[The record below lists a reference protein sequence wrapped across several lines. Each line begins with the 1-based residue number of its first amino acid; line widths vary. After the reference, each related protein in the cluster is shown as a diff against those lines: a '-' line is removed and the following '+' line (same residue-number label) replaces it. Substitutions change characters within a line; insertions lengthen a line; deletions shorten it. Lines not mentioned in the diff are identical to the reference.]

1 MNSDGL
7 FSRTYGRFE
16 WRAALPQGS
25 GTWPALWMLGN
36 SIDTPLG
43 WPGCGEIDVVENQ
56 GFNPGW
62 EQGSLHSGSDET
74 ATNFFLAGD
83 SVTNFHTYT
92 LDWTTNAFVFYVDG
106 HPYETQTGWGSSTTN
121 AYPYPFNQPF
131 FLLMNVAIG
140 GQYLGYPSQATIN
153 SGTVFPCEMDVDY
166 VRVYDLTA
174 PLSLSIGKSG
184 SNVVL
189 SWPGNIVCHLEGQPI
204 FCPRDL
210 GPTGCP
216 SPRSPTSSSSRREH
230 RAPFTASSRLEP
242 RPLATSLVVT
252 GQCSQAPRAGIKTPA
267 SPGILGESVPLR
279 RFELVEPFLPR
290 QYVAHG
296 HGQNYS
302 Q

>member
-1 MNSDGL
+1 
-7 FSRTYGRFE
+7 
-16 WRAALPQGS
+16 
-25 GTWPALWMLGN
+25 MLGN
-36 SIDTPLG
+36 SIDTPIG

-92 LDWTTNAFVFYVDG
+92 LDWTTNAFIFYVDG

-166 VRVYDLTA
+166 VRVYDLTG

-184 SNVVL
+184 SNIVL
-189 SWPGNIVCHLEGQPI
+189 SWPGNIVCHLEGQTNP
-204 FCPRDL
+204 
-210 GPTGCP
+210 
-216 SPRSPTSSSSRREH
+216 
-230 RAPFTASSRLEP
+230 PFTGLGTNWVSITTVTNQLQLAPGTQSAFYRL
-242 RPLATSLVVT
+242 V
-252 GQCSQAPRAGIKTPA
+252 
-267 SPGILGESVPLR
+267 SP
-279 RFELVEPFLPR
+279 
-290 QYVAHG
+290 
-296 HGQNYS
+296 
-302 Q
+302 